1 LEATDTKMGKLRKV
15 LQIPFMFLLLN
26 WAAVAGLYYYTRS
39 HQGFWE
45 TAEHQPKTPRI
56 LHSEHV

>member
-1 LEATDTKMGKLRKV
+1 MGKLRKV